1 MKQGH
6 IHSKD
11 VKGRLYGLLPA
22 IMLCCLVLAACSSD
36 DEDDNTGSGI
46 LQMGSCLTRSAV
58 MAPTDRTE
66 LEFFLTSGSGS
77 QKCKFTYQAEDG
89 RWSTTASAEAGKNY
103 YIYGY
108 MPVQD
113 GVSASAT
120 HLEGSF
126 GNGAV
131 LTLVGL
137 DPISLEDVCIVTG
150 VKGGNTVRR
159 ESDITEWNYLYA
171 VQEDDAN
178 YVNLLLDHLYAGLTM
193 HFTVSENYDKL
204 RTIKLKNV
212 SLSLLPAE
220 TTKTSVQ
227 ITQAAQTAPVFAFT
241 PGTKAATMPR
251 LMNSDEGKV
260 LSAETPLVTECYVLP
275 CLTGLTLK
283 CTYDVYDKKGVLLQ
297 KDCTVE
303 NNLLNWVSMTPGV
316 RTMLSLAVN
325 PTYLYILSDNDLNN
339 PSINITE

>member
-1 MKQGH
+1 MRNEELKRG
-6 IHSKD
+6 IYSYIGKMM
-11 VKGRLYGLLPA
+11 GWLICLL
-22 IMLCCLVLAACSSD
+22 LLSSCSSET
-36 DEDDNTGSGI
+36 EDMAGAAGGNT
-46 LQMGSCLTRSAV
+46 LQMGCCLTRSAV
-58 MAPTDRTE
+58 MPPTDRTK

-77 QKCKFTYQAEDG
+77 NQKCEFTYQVEDG
-89 RWSTTASAEAGKNY
+89 RWSTSARAVAGTNY

-113 GVSASAT
+113 DVLASAAP
-120 HLEGSF
+120 LEGSF

-131 LTLVGL
+131 LTLDGL
-137 DPISLEDVCIVTG
+137 DPISLQDVCIVTG

-193 HFTVSENYDKL
+193 HFTVSENYAKL
-204 RTIKLKNV
+204 RTIKLKEV
-212 SLSLLPAE
+212 ALLPAE
-220 TTKTSVQ
+220 TMNTSVQ

-241 PGTKAATMPR
+241 PGTDAATMPR
-251 LMNSDEGKV
+251 LMNSGEGKV

-275 CLTGLTLK
+275 CLTELTLK

-339 PSINITE
+339 PGINITE

>member
-1 MKQGH
+1 MEQGH
-6 IHSKD
+6 IHSKN
-11 VKGRLYGLLPA
+11 VKSRLSCLLPA
-22 IMLCCLVLAACSSD
+22 IMLCCLVLAACSD
-36 DEDDNTGSGI
+36 NDEDGDAGSGI

-58 MAPTDRTE
+58 MNPADETR

-77 QKCKFTYQAEDG
+77 QKCVFTYQAEDD
-89 RWSTTASAEAGKNY
+89 RWSTSASAVAGTNC

-108 MPVQD
+108 MPMQD
-113 GVSASAT
+113 GVSAQAEP
-120 HLEGSF
+120 LEGGF
-126 GNGAV
+126 ENGTV
-131 LTLVGL
+131 LTLDGL
-137 DPISLEDVCIVTG
+137 DPVSLQEVCIVTG

-159 ESDITEWNYLYA
+159 ESDITEWNYLYE
-171 VQEDDAN
+171 VQEDGAN
-178 YVNLLLDHLYAGLTM
+178 YVNFLLDHLYAGLTM
-193 HFTVSENYDKL
+193 NFTVSESYARL
-204 RTIKLKNV
+204 RTIKLKEV
-212 SLSLLPAE
+212 ALLPAE
-220 TTKTSVQ
+220 TTKTSVR

-241 PGTKAATMPR
+241 SGTAAATTPR
-251 LMNSDEGKV
+251 LMNSDEGEA
-260 LSAETPLVTECYVLP
+260 LSAETPIATECYVLP

-316 RTMLSLAVN
+316 RTVLSLAVN